1 MSQPNPLCVG
11 IDVSKATL
19 DIAASSDVAQFTVSN
34 DSDGFNAIITGLRRH
49 SVALVLMEATGGLE
63 VAVACSLQAEGF
75 EVAVACSLQ
84 AEGFEVAV
92 VNPRQARDFAR
103 AMGYLAKTDRIDARV
118 LTQMAEVINRHPER
132 KRFIRALPDAERQAL
147 AAMVVRRRQLIA
159 MLVAERNRLHPSH
172 PQNKKS
178 INTII
183 KALEDELVRLEKEMD
198 SHIRNHFKE
207 IAERLSSIK
216 GVGTMTVSAMLAEI
230 PELGTLSRREISALI
245 GVAPVNRDSGTMRGR
260 RTIFGG
266 RAGVRSALYMAALV
280 ATRFNP
286 VIKTFYV
293 RLLAAGK
300 AKKVALVA
308 CMRKLL
314 TILNAMLRKN
324 EEWDESYHHVVP

>member
-1 MSQPNPLCVG
+1 
-11 IDVSKATL
+11 
-19 DIAASSDVAQFTVSN
+19 
-34 DSDGFNAIITGLRRH
+34 
-49 SVALVLMEATGGLE
+49 
-63 VAVACSLQAEGF
+63 
-75 EVAVACSLQ
+75 
-84 AEGFEVAV
+84 
-92 VNPRQARDFAR
+92 
-103 AMGYLAKTDRIDARV
+103 
-118 LTQMAEVINRHPER
+118 
-132 KRFIRALPDAERQAL
+132 
-147 AAMVVRRRQLIA
+147 
-159 MLVAERNRLHPSH
+159 MLVAERNRLYPSH

-183 KALEDELVRLEKEMD
+183 KALEDELARLEKDMN

-286 VIKTFYV
+286 VIKNV
-293 RLLAAGK
+293 LCAPACSRKGQKSGAGSLY
-300 AKKVALVA
+300 A
-308 CMRKLL
+308 
-314 TILNAMLRKN
+314 
-324 EEWDESYHHVVP
+324 

>member
-1 MSQPNPLCVG
+1 MSQPNSLCVG

-19 DIAASSDVAQFTVSN
+19 DIAASSDIAQVTVSN
-34 DSDGFNAIITGLRRH
+34 DSDGFDSIILELKKH
-49 SVALVLMEATGGLE
+49 SVALVLMESTGGLE
-63 VAVACSLQAEGF
+63 AAVACSLQAEGF
-75 EVAVACSLQ
+75 D
-84 AEGFEVAV
+84 VAV

-118 LTQMAEVINRHPER
+118 LAQMAAVINRHPER
-132 KRFIRALPDAERQAL
+132 ERYIRTLPDAERQVL
-147 AAMVVRRRQLIA
+147 TAMVVRRRQLIT
-159 MLVAERNRLHPSH
+159 MLVAERNRLYPSH
-172 PQNKKS
+172 PQSRKS

-183 KALEDELVRLEKEMD
+183 KALEDELARIDDDMNR
-198 SHIRNHFKE
+198 HIQNHFKE
-207 IAERLSSIK
+207 LAERLGSIK
-216 GVGTMTVSAMLAEI
+216 GVGAMTAAALLAEV
-230 PELGTLSRREISALI
+230 PELGSLSRRKISALV

-286 VIKTFYV
+286 VIKVFYM

-300 AKKVALVA
+300 AKKVALVV

-324 EEWDESYHHVVP
+324 EKWDDSYHHVAHINS

>member
-49 SVALVLMEATGGLE
+49 SVALVLMEATGGL
-63 VAVACSLQAEGF
+63 

-159 MLVAERNRLHPSH
+159 MLVAELNRLYPSH

-216 GVGTMTVSAMLAEI
+216 GVGTMTVSALLAEI

-324 EEWDESYHHVVP
+324 EEWDESYHHVAP